1 MVPRLYQN
9 YNESDEFPA
18 WIYQHLHNNFV
29 QIAAEMGLITL
40 SFWMALWIRLL
51 RDFVS
56 FARRPA
62 SDGFSAFSA
71 IGSSAVLAA
80 FLTAGLLEYN
90 FGDSE
95 ILILLLFFMTVPY
108 VMHDGRE

>member
-1 MVPRLYQN
+1 
-9 YNESDEFPA
+9 
-18 WIYQHLHNNFV
+18 
-29 QIAAEMGLITL
+29 
-40 SFWMALWIRLL
+40 
-51 RDFVS
+51 VS

-62 SDGFSAFSA
+62 SDGFSTFSA

>member
-1 MVPRLYQN
+1 
-9 YNESDEFPA
+9 
-18 WIYQHLHNNFV
+18 V
-29 QIAAEMGLITL
+29 QIGAEMGLITL
-40 SFWMALWIRLL
+40 TIWMALWIRLL
-51 RDFVS
+51 SDFVS

-62 SDGFSAFSA
+62 SDGFSTYSA
-71 IGSSAVLAA
+71 ISSIAVLSS

-108 VMHDGRE
+108 VIHDGRE